1 MIPFTA
7 KTCEMMDGYNGREG
21 LFIKGFILSDKRNKN
36 GWRATRESIRKNFT
50 DFLGRPG
57 IEFVR
62 CKGDACTRDHTNS
75 TSYRKAMAAQ
85 EHYRVSN
92 IIDVIWN
99 EESGILS
106 AVEHIIDE
114 EFAEKI
120 RQNKSIYRS
129 PALWP
134 REIEKLGTVDGRQE
148 IDVLDWYALHSAHID
163 DPAFGEE
170 ARMYNRCEGH
180 GPECKYNLQA
190 VTGLNEAVPH
200 EGGWIFRGAEGTCTP
215 CQQKKLAYKADR
227 FKRLLKD

>member
-1 MIPFTA
+1 M
-7 KTCEMMDGYNGREG
+7 
-21 LFIKGFILSDKRNKN
+21 SDAR
-36 GWRATRESIRKNFT
+36 
-50 DFLGRPG
+50 
-57 IEFVR
+57 
-62 CKGDACTRDHTNS
+62 GDACTRDHTNS

-134 REIEKLGTVDGRQE
+134 RRSKSSGRWTGARRSTCWTGMPS
-148 IDVLDWYALHSAHID
+148 IRPISTILHSGRRRGCIT
-163 DPAFGEE
+163 G
-170 ARMYNRCEGH
+170 AR
-180 GPECKYNLQA
+180 A
-190 VTGLNEAVPH
+190 TGRNAS
-200 EGGWIFRGAEGTCTP
+200 ITFRP
-215 CQQKKLAYKADR
+215 
-227 FKRLLKD
+227 